1 MLRCTNFALKA
12 SLRNLVDEVVLPSCH
27 PTCRCYLDLA
37 ARTPDY
43 DTQVMLGEALLA
55 VQEPGQAVRAFEAAL
70 ELNPRDSGL
79 ACRIGKALV
88 ATHDYQRAVD
98 YFNKAIRNSPGG
110 VQGGGCAA
118 HTCPCV
124 MLWWWPLTQTPTT
137 FSCACQHAQ
146 QVLRGLPPAAAVQ
159 ATSSCS
165 TTWLSC

>member
-1 MLRCTNFALKA
+1 MHLPFSNLLSDMLLDLALLHDTAADCTWPADMLRRT
-12 SLRNLVDEVVLPSCH
+12 SLLDLVDGGMRQPCAL
-27 PTCRCYLDLA
+27 CRCYLDLA

-110 VQGGGCAA
+110 WLGWGRAA
-118 HTCPCV
+118 H
-124 MLWWWPLTQTPTT
+124 
-137 FSCACQHAQ
+137 
-146 QVLRGLPPAAAVQ
+146 
-159 ATSSCS
+159 
-165 TTWLSC
+165 